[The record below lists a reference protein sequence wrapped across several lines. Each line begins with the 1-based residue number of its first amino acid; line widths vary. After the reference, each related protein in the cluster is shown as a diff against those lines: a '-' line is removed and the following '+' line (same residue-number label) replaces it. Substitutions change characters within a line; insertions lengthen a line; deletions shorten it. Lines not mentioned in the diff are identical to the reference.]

1 MVDSAAVRLVRLLCC
16 PLFAMVLALPGCAPA
31 PAADSAGVTATIEGF
46 YAAIKK
52 GDPAAA
58 MSFIASDAVFV
69 ESGKL
74 ETRAQY
80 EMNHLPNDIE
90 FESQVTGKRRPMDIK
105 FQGDTA
111 WVIAET
117 EYAGTFDGDPVDFV
131 SSQLAV
137 LTRDAGRWTIRS
149 IHWSCS
155 AQKSGAAGA

>member
-1 MVDSAAVRLVRLLCC
+1 MVHSAAVSLARFLCC
-16 PLFAMVLALPGCAPA
+16 PLIAVALALPGCAQAPA
-31 PAADSAGVTATIEGF
+31 PDPAGVTATIEGF

-58 MSFIASDAVFV
+58 MSFIAPDAVFV

-80 EMNHLPNDIE
+80 EMNHLPLDIE
-90 FESQVTGKRRPMDIK
+90 FEGQVTGKRRPMDIK

-117 EYAGTFDGDPVDFV
+117 EYAGEFEGSPVDFV

-137 LTRDAGRWTIRS
+137 LTRDAGRWVIRS
-149 IHWSCS
+149 IHWSS
-155 AQKSGAAGA
+155 RPNIPG

>member
-1 MVDSAAVRLVRLLCC
+1 LFVAA
-16 PLFAMVLALPGCAPA
+16 AMVVSACAGEPA
-31 PAADSAGVTATIEGF
+31 PDEAGVTATIEGF

-52 GDPAAA
+52 GDSAAA
-58 MSFIASDAVFV
+58 MSFIAPDAVFV

-117 EYAGTFDGDPVDFV
+117 EYAGSFEGDPVDFV

-137 LTRDAGRWTIRS
+137 LTRDAGRWVIRS
-149 IHWSCS
+149 IHWSS
-155 AQKSGAAGA
+155 RPNLPI

>member
-1 MVDSAAVRLVRLLCC
+1 MVHSAAVRPVRFLCVA
-16 PLFAMVLALPGCAPA
+16 LIGVALAVPGCAQAPA
-31 PAADSAGVTATIEGF
+31 PDPAGVTATIEGF

-58 MSFIASDAVFV
+58 MSFIAPDAVFV

-117 EYAGTFDGDPVDFV
+117 EYAGTFEGDPVDFV

-137 LTRDAGRWTIRS
+137 LTRDAGRWAIRS
-149 IHWSCS
+149 IHWSS
-155 AQKSGAAGA
+155 RPNLPI

>member
-1 MVDSAAVRLVRLLCC
+1 
-16 PLFAMVLALPGCAPA
+16 MVLPACAGA
-31 PAADSAGVTATIEGF
+31 PPPDEAGVTAAIEGF

-52 GDPAAA
+52 GDSAAA

-90 FESQVTGKRRPMDIK
+90 FESQVTGKRRPMQIK
-105 FQGDTA
+105 FQGDVA

-117 EYAGTFDGDPVDFV
+117 EYAGTFEGDPVDFV

-137 LTRDAGRWTIRS
+137 LTREAGGWRIRS
-149 IHWSCS
+149 IHWSS
-155 AQKSGAAGA
+155 RPNIPL